1 MISVNNYENIRT
13 SLTWQLNDRGIK
25 HSYTREEWDTFP
37 GWKKR
42 GKTIMKGSKGFDA
55 EIVYPYLKKRNGG
68 KIVNGFFYKR
78 TKLFSIDQVL

>member
-1 MISVNNYENIRT
+1 MLVTRNIRDID
-13 SLTWQLNDRGIK
+13 LAWQLNDRGIK

-68 KIVNGFFYKR
+68 KIVNGFFIKEQNYFLLIR
-78 TKLFSIDQVL
+78 FYNS